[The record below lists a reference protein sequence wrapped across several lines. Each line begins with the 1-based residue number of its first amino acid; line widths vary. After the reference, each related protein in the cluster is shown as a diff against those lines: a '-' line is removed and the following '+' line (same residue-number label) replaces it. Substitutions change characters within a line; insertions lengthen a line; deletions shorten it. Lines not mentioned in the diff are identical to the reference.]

1 MSKQFIIK
9 KANTKNLKKLN
20 QFHNKYYKT
29 NRTIKQFLWLFRKT
43 PKFYDFYYALNKKK
57 IVGTLG
63 FIKFNFVY
71 KNINYKVIKPE
82 DLLISPNARKKNIF
96 EKINK
101 KYEKKISNLKGISIN
116 INAVARIFQRANY
129 GPYFGERMMF
139 IKYYHAKG
147 LSELIAK
154 KKIPKL
160 FSYLFA
166 HLIIFY
172 LKIFDLTKNNKIKSN
187 LTFINY
193 NKAPK
198 WTNNINKK
206 FTNYWNFFTVDR
218 TEKFLQWRV
227 FDNPFLKEKF
237 TAFYFNK
244 IPVGYII
251 YNINMKNLYVV
262 DLVVVPVNHTINT
275 NMIIN
280 DVLSYLDNY
289 CVKKKLNY
297 CKFELYLNSK
307 LNNLLKNSLPKFGYI
322 SKKVDTNFSFKIFNK
337 SVNKKIMM
345 DAYLTNINKSGKIY

>member
-20 QFHNKYYKT
+20 QFHNNYYKT

-43 PKFYDFYYALNKKK
+43 SKFYDFYYALNKKK

-63 FIKFNFVY
+63 FIKFNFIHKKKSYNLV
-71 KNINYKVIKPE
+71 KPE
-82 DLLISPNARKKNIF
+82 DILITRSERGKNIF
-96 EKINK
+96 EGFNKI
-101 KYEKKISNLKGISIN
+101 YEKKNSNSNVISIIFSAVGKTLKR
-116 INAVARIFQRANY
+116 INY
-129 GPYFGERMMF
+129 TSYFGSRTIL

-147 LSELIAK
+147 LAELIAK

-166 HLIIFY
+166 HLIICY
-172 LKIFDLTKNNKIKSN
+172 LKIFTFIKNNKIKGN

-206 FTNYWNFFTVDR
+206 FTNYWNFFTTDR

-262 DLVVVPVNHTINT
+262 DLVVVPVNGTINA

-280 DVLSYLDNY
+280 EVLSYLDGY

-297 CKFELYLNSK
+297 CKFELYLNNK
-307 LNNLLKNSLPKFGYI
+307 LNNLLKNSLPRFSYI